1 MSEYQWFA
9 LYTRSQ
15 SERKVAVELQYH
27 GIEVFLPMISRWR
40 QWSDRKKKVDEPLFR
55 SYVFVF
61 VSDKEY
67 YTALNVPGAVRFV
80 TFGGKAVPI
89 PENQIVAIREYLKE
103 PEEIAEAEVSFKE
116 GELVRI
122 KAGPMEGLIGK
133 MLRYKNK
140 FRLIIQIDAIG
151 QSITLHVP
159 RSRVELVTGSE
170 ELKVKSEK

>member
-1 MSEYQWFA
+1 LFDDHQDTYMAEYQWLA

-15 SERKVAVELQYH
+15 SERKVSAELQYL
-27 GIEVFLPMISRWR
+27 GIEFFLPMISRWR

-55 SYVFVF
+55 SYVFVH
-61 VSDKEY
+61 VSEKEY

-80 TFGGKAVPI
+80 TFGGKAVAI
-89 PENQIVAIREYLKE
+89 PENQILAIRQYLQE
-103 PEEIAEAEVSFKE
+103 PEEIPEAELTFKE

-151 QSITLHVP
+151 QSITLHIP
-159 RSRVELVTGSE
+159 RSRVELVES
-170 ELKVKSEK
+170 